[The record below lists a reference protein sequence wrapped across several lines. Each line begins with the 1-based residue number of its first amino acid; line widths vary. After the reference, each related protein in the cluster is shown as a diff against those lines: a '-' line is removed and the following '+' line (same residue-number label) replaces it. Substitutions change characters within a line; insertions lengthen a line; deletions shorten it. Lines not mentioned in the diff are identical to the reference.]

1 MSKTKYRLKNIADTT
16 VYYTGK
22 FAVTPIVA
30 VVDTTVAAG
39 QATVGLTKTLGSAA
53 KHIVKAP
60 IAGFI
65 RGNELYKHRF
75 AQAHQMRLDRN
86 NKLASGEY
94 VEVLVTA
101 DADTEFDV

>member
-1 MSKTKYRLKNIADTT
+1 MSKAKYRIKNVADTT

-22 FAVTPIVA
+22 FAITPIVA

-39 QATVGLTKTLGSAA
+39 QATIGLTKTLGSAA
-53 KHIVKAP
+53 KHIIKAP

-65 RGNELYKHRF
+65 RGNEFHKHRF
-75 AQAHQMRLDRN
+75 AAAHEMRVDRN

-94 VEVLVTA
+94 VEVIMA
-101 DADTEFDV
+101 ADTSE

>member
-1 MSKTKYRLKNIADTT
+1 MSKTKYRLKNVADTT

-22 FAVTPIVA
+22 FAITPIVA

-39 QATVGLTKTLGSAA
+39 QATIGLTKTLGSAA

-65 RGNELYKHRF
+65 RGNELHKHRF
-75 AQAHQMRLDRN
+75 AAAHEMRIDRN
-86 NKLASGEY
+86 KKLASGEY
-94 VEVLVTA
+94 VEVVMA
-101 DADTEFDV
+101 VDADV

>member
-1 MSKTKYRLKNIADTT
+1 MSKTKYRLKNVADTT

-53 KHIVKAP
+53 KHIIAAP

-65 RGNELYKHRF
+65 RGNQMYNHRF
-75 AQAHQMRLDRN
+75 AESHQMRLDRN

-101 DADTEFDV
+101 DADTDFDV

>member
-1 MSKTKYRLKNIADTT
+1 MSKTKYRLKNVADTT

-22 FAVTPIVA
+22 FAITPIVA

-39 QATVGLTKTLGSAA
+39 QATIGLTKTLGSAA
-53 KHIVKAP
+53 KHLVKAP
-60 IAGFI
+60 IAGLI
-65 RGNELYKHRF
+65 RGNELHKHRF
-75 AQAHQMRLDRN
+75 AAAHQMRIDRN

-101 DADTEFDV
+101 DADADFDV